1 MPILLSKTIFS
12 GLLALSSLFLVSCST
27 IKTTSNKAKNIA
39 KSSAS
44 SVAKIVPSSINTVT
58 QIIPSSK
65 IPVAKVN
72 ADTLKELPTGSERAL
87 AYDKKVTAKRFAALN
102 FFNPANYNPPK
113 LPKSNSVGI
122 DEGLLPALT
131 PN

>member
-1 MPILLSKTIFS
+1 MPFSLSNTILS
-12 GLLALSSLFLVSCST
+12 GLLAFSSLFFVSCST

-44 SVAKIVPSSINTVT
+44 SVAKI
-58 QIIPSSK
+58 IPSSK
-65 IPVAKVN
+65 IPVATVN